1 MKLFKREKKIPPLP
15 EPGTSPGVCPEFT
28 ASIFSRLTFTW
39 VQPVMSTGSRRPL
52 EKEDLWEMTER
63 RRASYISTRFRECW
77 GQELA
82 KGKGSTL
89 ALKNNG
95 VDTFNS
101 DLQNEKD
108 VNDTTIGKKSK
119 KNKDK
124 DKEKTYRP
132 KLWKALNQTFF
143 WQFWSAGFL
152 KVIGDSLQVFQPL
165 VTKAII
171 DFVQDS
177 VVDRAN
183 GQSPPPLWHGILM
196 AIALFVMGIAAT
208 ISLHQFWQRSTT
220 TGVGVRTS
228 LITTIYHKGLVLSSK
243 AKQDFSTGKIT
254 NLMSTDTTR
263 LDLLTGFFHILW
275 TAPLMITLI
284 LILLLVNLGP
294 TALVGF
300 VFLVMFGPIQA
311 KIVQSLSVIRR
322 KTSLIT
328 DTRVKLTQEVL
339 QGMRVI
345 KFYGWEEAFL
355 GKLEELRTKELKY
368 VRTLLISR
376 SGIAAVNLT
385 VPVLAATLTFVAY
398 SLAGN
403 DLTPAIV
410 FSSLSLFN
418 IMRMPLMIF
427 PQVLSSMVDA
437 LVSIR
442 RIEDMLLAEELE
454 DLPPVNANSEFAIN
468 VTEGAFQWDTTLK
481 PLTMEE
487 LQQREKEERKR
498 VLNKKEQ
505 KKEQKKEL
513 KAKERAE
520 KKAIKKLAKAHNIS
534 VLEAEKL
541 YRDSQQEKSVS
552 ERSSE
557 TNLAQEKMLSRLQER
572 DPSPDTESILTSS
585 PEDSEAHQSSVQ
597 SDDKAAFSLKDIDL
611 KIPRGQ
617 LVAIVGAVGSGKSSL
632 LNALVG
638 EMRKISGSMEYG
650 GSIGYCPQTAWIQ
663 NATVK
668 DNILFGLPLDEE
680 RYQRV
685 IKDCALERD
694 IQILPDGDQTEI
706 GERGINLSGGQKQR
720 VNIARAVYFDADIVL
735 LDDPLSAVD
744 AHVGKYLF
752 KNCIMGALQDK
763 TRVLVTHQLHVLPQV
778 DYVICM
784 KDGEIVERG
793 TFQELMANQGEFSS
807 LMKAHGGIEDID
819 KDLEEVNDDNSVDST
834 IAGVSKATESSN
846 NNEKKDVKEKE
857 ESGKASTGPGGKRK
871 GLMSQEERS
880 TGSVDGKIYKA
891 YISAA
896 GGIYL
901 LPLILLLLT
910 LTQVTKVG
918 NDLWLSW
925 WTADQFNQTQK
936 FYMGLYAAWGIAQGI
951 FQFIN
956 GFYFSLAG
964 ARAAKVLHHKALK
977 NIFRAPTSFFDTTPL
992 GRIINRFSKDVDACD
1007 NLLSDSYRMFLG
1019 TASMVLSTFILI
1031 SAFFPYFLIPL
1042 VPMLVFYYYAAIYYR
1057 SSSRELKRLDSILR
1071 SSLYAHFSET
1081 LSGLATIRAYR
1092 VQNRFVE
1099 QNAYYIDVENRPYFM
1114 SYSIQRWLG
1123 VRLETIA
1130 NILVLCTSLLG
1141 VCGRFDIAPA
1151 TIGLV
1156 LSYSMSVTGTFN
1168 WCVRQYAEVE
1178 NNMNAVERLH
1188 HYAEELTVEAPTI
1201 IPDNRP
1207 DDSWPS
1213 NGAISIRNLEMRYR
1227 PGLPSVLHD
1236 LSLDIKGGEKI
1247 GVVGRTGAGKSSIMM
1262 ALFRLVEPSKGTM
1275 MIDNV
1280 DITKIGLFDLRTR
1293 LAIIPQDPVLFS
1305 GTIRSNL
1312 DPFEKRTDQELWEVL
1327 ERSDL
1332 KSYVA
1337 SLEGGLDSQ
1346 VSEFGENLSVG
1357 QRQLLC
1363 LARAMLTHARVIIM
1377 DEATAS
1383 VDVATDVMLQKA
1395 IRVDFANST
1404 VLTIAHRLNTVIDY
1418 SRVLVL
1424 DHGEIKEFDT
1434 PANLLSRP
1442 DSVFSSMVDETGPIN
1457 AALLRSLAAAAA
1469 AGTTLNVEE
1478 VLGANNNN
1486 TPTGDKE
1493 EVVLTD
1499 DKAEVVGGYKV

>member
-1 MKLFKREKKIPPLP
+1 MKLSRKPTVIPPIP
-15 EPGTSPGVCPEFT
+15 APGTNPGVCPEY
-28 ASIFSRLTFTW
+28 SSSVFSRLTFAW
-39 VQPVMSTGSRRPL
+39 VQPLMTLGSKRPL
-52 EKEDLWEMTER
+52 EKEDIWELTEQ
-63 RRASYISTRFRECW
+63 RRASYIATRFREFW
-77 GQELA
+77 AKEVAKHKESVIEAERIEVEELA
-82 KGKGSTL
+82 TSTSTSSGKL
-89 ALKNNG
+89 
-95 VDTFNS
+95 
-101 DLQNEKD
+101 
-108 VNDTTIGKKSK
+108 GKTK
-119 KNKDK
+119 KPKI
-124 DKEKTYRP
+124 YRA
-132 KLWKALNQTFF
+132 KLWKAINNTFL
-143 WQFWSAGFL
+143 WQFWSAAVL

-165 VTKAII
+165 VTKAILTFAQNSWNAYHY
-171 DFVQDS
+171 DHV
-177 VVDRAN
+177 
-183 GQSPPPLWHGILM
+183 PLPPLWHGILM
-196 AIALFVMGIAAT
+196 AIALYLMGVFSTLAQ
-208 ISLHQFWQRSTT
+208 HQFWQRST
-220 TGVGVRTS
+220 GVGVGIRTS
-228 LITTIYHKGLVLSSK
+228 LITTIYRKGLVLSSK

-263 LDLLTGFFHILW
+263 LDFLAGYFHILW
-275 TAPLMITLI
+275 TAPLMVLLI
-284 LILLLVNLGP
+284 LVLLIVNMGP

-300 VFLVMFGPIQA
+300 VFLVLFGPIQA
-311 KIVQSLSVIRR
+311 RIVAALSVIRR
-322 KTSLIT
+322 KSTLIT
-328 DTRVKLTQEVL
+328 DARVKLTQEVL

-355 GKLEELRTKELKY
+355 GKLEDLRNKELKY

-385 VPVLAATLTFVAY
+385 VPVIAATLTFVAY
-398 SLAGN
+398 SLTGN
-403 DLTPAIV
+403 ELTPAVV

-427 PQVLSSMVDA
+427 PQVVSAMVDA
-437 LVSIR
+437 TVSVR
-442 RIEDMLLAEELE
+442 RIEDLLLADELE
-454 DLPPVNANSEFAIN
+454 DLPPVHPDSEFAIN
-468 VTEGAFQWDTTLK
+468 VTDGDFQWEGSLK

-487 LQQREKEERKR
+487 LQQREKEERNR
-498 VLNKKEQ
+498 SANKKEQ
-505 KKEQKKEL
+505 KKEQK
-513 KAKERAE
+513 AKERAE
-520 KKAIKKLAKAHNIS
+520 RKDIKKLAKAQGIS
-534 VLEAEKL
+534 QLEAQKL
-541 YRDSQQEKSVS
+541 YKENKLEKTVS
-552 ERSSE
+552 EQSSE
-557 TNLAQEKMLSRLQER
+557 TMSIQEKMISKLSEK
-572 DPSPDTESILTSS
+572 DPSPDTDSILASS
-585 PEDSEAHQSSVQ
+585 ADIEQLDDDNDNNDNDHQDSVNSEE
-597 SDDKAAFSLKDIDL
+597 KATFALKNINL
-611 KIPRGQ
+611 SIPRGQ

-638 EMRKISGSMEYG
+638 EMRKTSGRMEYG
-650 GSIGYCPQTAWIQ
+650 GTIGYCPQSAWIQ

-668 DNILFGLPLDEE
+668 DNILFGLPLDED
-680 RYQRV
+680 RYHRV
-685 IKDCALERD
+685 IRDCALERD

-720 VNIARAVYFDADIVL
+720 VNIARAVYFNADVVL

-752 KNCIMGALQDK
+752 KNCIMGALQGK

-793 TFQELMANQGEFSS
+793 TFHELMSNEGEFSN
-807 LMKAHGGIEDID
+807 LMKAHGGIEEEQTENAEEEQAVVAAGAELTS
-819 KDLEEVNDDNSVDST
+819 KKLEEEQ
-834 IAGVSKATESSN
+834 TEGKG
-846 NNEKKDVKEKE
+846 EKKDTPLG
-857 ESGKASTGPGGKRK
+857 GKAK
-871 GLMSQEERS
+871 GLMSQEERA
-880 TGSVDGKIYKA
+880 TGSVDGKIYKN
-891 YISAA
+891 YVNAA
-896 GGIYL
+896 GGSYL
-901 LPLILLLLT
+901 VPLLLFL
-910 LTQVTKVG
+910 LIITQIAKVG

-925 WTADQFNQTQK
+925 WTRDKFHESEK
-936 FYMGLYAAWGIAQGI
+936 FYMVLYAVWGIAQGV

-964 ARAAKVLHHKALK
+964 ARAAKNLHQKALQ
-977 NIFRAPTSFFDTTPL
+977 NIFRAPSSFFDTTPL

-1007 NLLSDSYRMFLG
+1007 NLLSESYRMFTG
-1019 TASMVLSTFILI
+1019 TAAIVLSTFILI
-1031 SAFFPYFLIPL
+1031 STIFPYFLIPL

-1057 SSSRELKRLDSILR
+1057 SSSRELKRIDSILR

-1092 VQNRFVE
+1092 EQNRFIE
-1099 QNAYYIDVENRPYFM
+1099 RNAYFIDLENRPYFM

-1130 NILVLCTSLLG
+1130 NTLVFCTSLLG
-1141 VCGRFDIAPA
+1141 VCGRTSIEPA

-1188 HYAEELTVEAPTI
+1188 HYAEELEVEADAI

-1207 DDSWPS
+1207 SDQWPS
-1213 NGAISIRNLEMRYR
+1213 AGAIKIRNLEMRYR
-1227 PGLPSVLHD
+1227 PELPSVLHD
-1236 LSLDIKGGEKI
+1236 LSLDIQGGEKI

-1262 ALFRLVEPSKGTM
+1262 ALFRLVEPSNGTIE
-1275 MIDNV
+1275 IDGV
-1280 DITKIGLFDLRTR
+1280 DVGKIGLFDLRTR
-1293 LAIIPQDPVLFS
+1293 LAIIPQDPILFS

-1332 KSYVA
+1332 KAYVT
-1337 SLEGGLDSQ
+1337 SCEGGLDSQ

-1395 IRVDFANST
+1395 IRVDFAQST

-1424 DHGEIKEFDT
+1424 DHGEIREFDT
-1434 PANLLSRP
+1434 PANLLRNP
-1442 DSVFSSMVDETGPIN
+1442 DSVFSSMVDETGAAN
-1457 AALLRSLAAAAA
+1457 AALLRSLANAAE
-1469 AGTTLNVEE
+1469 AGNTIAVEE
-1478 VLGANNNN
+1478 VLAAPGKV
-1486 TPTGDKE
+1486 GGEKE
-1493 EVVLTD
+1493 EVVEDEAT
-1499 DKAEVVGGYKV
+1499 KPYNV

>member
-1 MKLFKREKKIPPLP
+1 MTI
-15 EPGTSPGVCPEFT
+15 
-28 ASIFSRLTFTW
+28 
-39 VQPVMSTGSRRPL
+39 GSKRPL
-52 EKEDLWEMTER
+52 EKEDLWELTEK
-63 RRASYISTRFRECW
+63 RRAAYIGTVFRECW
-77 GQELA
+77 AKERA
-82 KGKGSTL
+82 KGKASLL
-89 ALKNNG
+89 AMKNKG
-95 VDTFNS
+95 VDVEKS
-101 DLQNEKD
+101 DANVEALNKFEIK
-108 VNDTTIGKKSK
+108 GK
-119 KNKDK
+119 KNKGG
-124 DKEKTYRP
+124 EYRP
-132 KLWKALNQTFF
+132 KLWKALNNTSF
-143 WQFWSAGFL
+143 WQFWSAGIL
-152 KVIGDSLQVFQPL
+152 KVIGDCLQVFQPS

-171 DFVQDS
+171 SFVNDS
-177 VVDRAN
+177 VDSR
-183 GQSPPPLWHGILM
+183 GKGLEPPPLWHGILM
-196 AIALFVMGIAAT
+196 AIALYVMGVLSTIA
-208 ISLHQFWQRSTT
+208 LHQFWQRSTS
-220 TGVGVRTS
+220 TGVGFRTS
-228 LITTIYHKGLVLSSK
+228 LITTIYRKSLVLSSK

-263 LDLLTGFFHILW
+263 IDLLTGYFHILW
-275 TAPLMITLI
+275 TAPLMVILI
-284 LILLLVNLGP
+284 LIMLLVNLGP

-300 VFLVMFGPIQA
+300 FFLTMFGPIQA

-322 KTSLIT
+322 KSTLIT
-328 DTRVKLTQEVL
+328 DARVKLTQEVL

-355 GKLEELRTKELKY
+355 GKLEDLRTKELKY

-385 VPVLAATLTFVAY
+385 VPVFAATLTFVAY
-398 SLAGN
+398 SLTGHE
-403 DLTPAIV
+403 LTPAIV

-427 PQVLSSMVDA
+427 PQVVSATVDA
-437 LVSIR
+437 LVSLR

-454 DLPPVNANSEFAIN
+454 ELLPVNPDSEYAIT
-468 VTEGAFQWDTTLK
+468 VTNGAFQWDTTLK

-487 LQQREKEERKR
+487 LQQREKEERKH
-498 VLNKKEQ
+498 NFN

-513 KAKERAE
+513 KAKERSE
-520 KKAIKKLAKAHNIS
+520 KKAIKKLAKANNIS
-534 VLEAEKL
+534 ELEAQKL
-541 YRDSQQEKSVS
+541 YRESQQDKTVS
-552 ERSSE
+552 EQSSE
-557 TNLAQEKMLSRLQER
+557 TMSVQEKMLTKLTEK
-572 DPSPDTESILTSS
+572 DPSPDTESILSS
-585 PEDSEAHQSSVQ
+585 SLEDSEGHQDSIHSEDKSSFV
-597 SDDKAAFSLKDIDL
+597 LKNIDL

-638 EMRKISGSMEYG
+638 EMRKSGGTMEYG
-650 GSIGYCPQTAWIQ
+650 GTIGYCPQSAWIQ

-668 DNILFGLPLDEE
+668 DNILFGLPLDEA

-720 VNIARAVYFDADIVL
+720 VNIARAVYFDADVVL

-752 KNCIMGALQDK
+752 KHCIMGALQGK

-793 TFQELMANQGEFSS
+793 TFYELMANEGEFSS
-807 LMKAHGGIEDID
+807 LMKAHGGIEDIE
-819 KDLEEVNDDNSVDST
+819 KDGEEGEEASDDHSVDSAIT
-834 IAGVSKATESSN
+834 TGAEKVLEANID
-846 NNEKKDVKEKE
+846 EKK
-857 ESGKASTGPGGKRK
+857 GTGDKKDDAAPAGKRK
-871 GLMSQEERS
+871 ALMSQEERA
-880 TGSVDGKIYKA
+880 TGSVDGKIYKD
-891 YISAA
+891 YVKAA
-896 GGIYL
+896 GGTYL
-901 LPLILLLLT
+901 LPTLLLL
-910 LTQVTKVG
+910 LIATQIAKVG
-918 NDLWLSW
+918 NDLWLSY
-925 WTADQFNQTQK
+925 WTKDRFKESQK
-936 FYMGLYAAWGIAQGI
+936 FYMVLYAVWGLAQGL

-977 NIFRAPTSFFDTTPL
+977 NIFRAPSSFFDTTPL

-1007 NLLSDSYRMFLG
+1007 NLLSESYRMFTG
-1019 TASMVLSTFILI
+1019 TASIVLSTFILI
-1031 SAFFPYFLIPL
+1031 SVIFPYFLVPL
-1042 VPMLVFYYYAAIYYR
+1042 VPMLILYYYAAVYYR
-1057 SSSRELKRLDSILR
+1057 SSSRELKRIDSILR

-1092 VQNRFVE
+1092 EQERFIE
-1099 QNAYYIDVENRPYFM
+1099 RNAYFIDLENRPYFM

-1130 NILVLCTSLLG
+1130 NTLVLCTSLLG
-1141 VCGRFDIAPA
+1141 VFGRFSVDPS

-1188 HYAEELTVEAPTI
+1188 HYAEELSVEAPAI

-1207 DDSWPS
+1207 VDSWPS
-1213 NGAISIRNLEMRYR
+1213 TGAISIRHLEMRYR
-1227 PGLPSVLHD
+1227 PELPSVLHN

-1262 ALFRLVEPSKGTM
+1262 ALFRLVEPTQGTM
-1275 MIDNV
+1275 EIDGV
-1280 DITKIGLFDLRTR
+1280 DICKLGLFDLRTR

-1332 KSYVA
+1332 KNYVV
-1337 SLEGGLDSQ
+1337 SLDGGLDSQ

-1395 IRVDFANST
+1395 IRVDFAEST

-1442 DSVFSSMVDETGPIN
+1442 DSVFASMVDETGPVN
-1457 AALLRSLAAAAA
+1457 AALLRSLATAAA
-1469 AGTTLNVEE
+1469 AGNPLKVEE
-1478 VLGANNNN
+1478 VLGAG
-1486 TPTGDKE
+1486 GDKE
-1493 EVVLTD
+1493 EVEGLLD
-1499 DKAEVVGGYKV
+1499 EKAEVVDGYKV

>member
-1 MKLFKREKKIPPLP
+1 MKLFPKKEKAIPPIP
-15 EPGTSPGVCPEFT
+15 EPGTNPGVCPEFT

-39 VQPVMSTGSRRPL
+39 VQPLMSLGSKRPL
-52 EKEDLWEMTER
+52 EKEDIWELTER
-63 RRASYISTRFRECW
+63 RRAAYIATVFRECW
-77 GQELA
+77 AREVA
-82 KGKGSTL
+82 KGKASVQ
-89 ALKNNG
+89 ALKNKG
-95 VDTFNS
+95 VDVDQEKFS
-101 DLQNEKD
+101 DDLEKAQN
-108 VNDTTIGKKSK
+108 NGK
-119 KNKDK
+119 KNKK
-124 DKEKTYRP
+124 NGKEYRP
-132 KLWKALNQTFF
+132 KLWKAINNTFL
-143 WQFWSAGFL
+143 WQFWSAGVL

-171 DFVQDS
+171 TFVTKS
-177 VVDRAN
+177 VLDRAN
-183 GQSPPPLWHGILM
+183 GAEPPPLWHGILM
-196 AIALFVMGIAAT
+196 AIALYIMGVCSTLA
-208 ISLHQFWQRSTT
+208 LHQFWQRSTS
-220 TGVGVRTS
+220 TGVGIRTI
-228 LITTIYHKGLVLSSK
+228 LITTIYRKGLVLSSK

-254 NLMSTDTTR
+254 NLMSTDTAR
-263 LDLLTGFFHILW
+263 LDLLAGYFHILW
-275 TAPLMITLI
+275 SAPLMVTLI
-284 LILLLVNLGP
+284 LILLIVNLGP

-300 VFLVMFGPIQA
+300 VFLTMFGPIQA
-311 KIVQSLSVIRR
+311 KIVQMLSVIRR
-322 KTSLIT
+322 KSTLIT

-345 KFYGWEEAFL
+345 KFYGWEDAFL
-355 GKLEELRTKELKY
+355 KKLEDLRTKELKY

-376 SGIAAVNLT
+376 SGIAAINLT

-398 SLAGN
+398 NLTGN
-403 DLTPAIV
+403 ELTPAIV

-427 PQVLSSMVDA
+427 PQVVSGMVDA
-437 LVSIR
+437 IVSAR
-442 RIEDMLLAEELE
+442 RIEDILLAEELE
-454 DLPPVNANSEFAIN
+454 ELPPVNPDLDYAIS
-468 VTEGAFQWDTTLK
+468 VTDGTFQWDTTLK

-487 LQQREKEERKR
+487 MQQKEKDERKR
-498 VLNKKEQ
+498 GAN

-520 KKAIKKLAKAHNIS
+520 KKAIKKLAKSRDIS
-534 VLEAEKL
+534 EAEAHKL
-541 YRDSQQEKSVS
+541 YRESTEKTIS
-552 ERSSE
+552 EQSSE
-557 TNLAQEKMLSRLQER
+557 TMSIQEKMLSKIAQQ
-572 DPSPDTESILTSS
+572 DPSADTESILSSS
-585 PEDSEAHQSSVQ
+585 PDGNDDQEASVITEDKIS
-597 SDDKAAFSLKDIDL
+597 FSLKNIDL

-638 EMRKISGSMEYG
+638 EMRKTGGTMEYG
-650 GSIGYCPQTAWIQ
+650 GTIGYCPQSAWIQ

-668 DNILFGLPLDEE
+668 DNILFGLPLNEE
-680 RYQRV
+680 KYQRV

-720 VNIARAVYFDADIVL
+720 VNIARAVYFDADVVL

-752 KNCIMGALQDK
+752 KNCIMGALHGK

-778 DYVICM
+778 DYVICV

-793 TFQELMANQGEFSS
+793 TFQELMANEGEFSS
-807 LMKAHGGIEDID
+807 LMKAHGGIEETEQEIEEAEVDHSD
-819 KDLEEVNDDNSVDST
+819 KDPAVAAVAEKAAEGGSGEKKADST
-834 IAGVSKATESSN
+834 
-846 NNEKKDVKEKE
+846 EKK
-857 ESGKASTGPGGKRK
+857 GGKPK

-880 TGSVDGKIYKA
+880 TGSVDGKIYLD
-891 YISAA
+891 YVNAA
-896 GGIYL
+896 GGMYL
-901 LPLILLLLT
+901 IPLLLALLT
-910 LTQVTKVG
+910 ITQVAKVG

-925 WTADQFNQTQK
+925 WTSDDFHKSQK
-936 FYMGLYAAWGIAQGI
+936 FYMIFYAVWGLAQGV

-964 ARAAKVLHHKALK
+964 ARAAKVLHQKALQ
-977 NIFRAPTSFFDTTPL
+977 NIFRVPSSFFDTTPL

-1007 NLLSDSYRMFLG
+1007 NLLSESYRMFTG
-1019 TASMVLSTFILI
+1019 TASMVISTFILI
-1031 SAFFPYFLIPL
+1031 SVIFPYFLIPL
-1042 VPMLVFYYYAAIYYR
+1042 VPMLIFYYYAAIYYR
-1057 SSSRELKRLDSILR
+1057 SSSREIKRIDSILR

-1092 VQNRFVE
+1092 EQERFIE
-1099 QNAYYIDVENRPYFM
+1099 RNAYFIDLENRPYFM

-1123 VRLETIA
+1123 VRIETIA
-1130 NILVLCTSLLG
+1130 NTLVLCTSLLG
-1141 VCGRFDIAPA
+1141 VCGRYKIAPA

-1168 WCVRQYAEVE
+1168 WCVRQFAEVE

-1188 HYAEELTVEAPTI
+1188 HYAEELELEAVPI
-1201 IPDNRP
+1201 VPDNRP
-1207 DDSWPS
+1207 AESWPS
-1213 NGAISIRNLEMRYR
+1213 KGAISIRNLEMRYR
-1227 PGLPSVLHD
+1227 PDLPSVLHD
-1236 LSLDIKGGEKI
+1236 LSLDIQGGEKI

-1275 MIDNV
+1275 EIDGV
-1280 DITKIGLFDLRTR
+1280 DIGKIGLFDLRTR

-1332 KSYVA
+1332 KNYVA
-1337 SLEGGLDSQ
+1337 SCDGGLESQ

-1442 DSVFSSMVDETGPIN
+1442 DSVFASMVDETGHAN
-1457 AALLRSLAAAAA
+1457 AALLRSLASAAASGNTIPVEHVLA
-1469 AGTTLNVEE
+1469 AT
-1478 VLGANNNN
+1478 AA
-1486 TPTGDKE
+1486 GDKE
-1493 EVVLTD
+1493 ELPEVD
-1499 DKAEVVGGYKV
+1499 EKAEVVEGYKV

>member
-1 MKLFKREKKIPPLP
+1 MKFFGRKEKVIPPLA
-15 EPGTSPGVCPEFT
+15 EPGSSPGVCPEQT
-28 ASIFSRLTFTW
+28 ASIFSILTFTW
-39 VQPVMSTGSRRPL
+39 VQPIMSLGSKRPL
-52 EKEDLWEMTER
+52 EREDLWELIER
-63 RRASYISTRFRECW
+63 RRTAHLGAIFRRHWAHEVAKSKASI
-77 GQELA
+77 Q
-82 KGKGSTL
+82 GS
-89 ALKNNG
+89 K
-95 VDTFNS
+95 D
-101 DLQNEKD
+101 KD
-108 VNDTTIGKKSK
+108 VGEKFSEDDLEKANNDKKKKKKSK
-119 KNKDK
+119 
-124 DKEKTYRP
+124 EYQP
-132 KLWKALNQTFF
+132 KLWKALNNTFL
-143 WQFWSAGFL
+143 WQFWSGGVL

-171 DFVQDS
+171 TFVQTS
-177 VVDRAN
+177 VFNRAN
-183 GQSPPPLWHGILM
+183 GVAPPPLWHGILM
-196 AIALFVMGIAAT
+196 AIALYAMGVLST
-208 ISLHQFWQRSTT
+208 LSLHQFWQRSTS
-220 TGVGVRTS
+220 TGVGIRTV
-228 LITTIYHKGLVLSSK
+228 LITSIYRKGLVLSSK

-254 NLMSTDTTR
+254 NLMSTDTAR
-263 LDLLTGFFHILW
+263 LDLLAGYFHILW
-275 TAPLMITLI
+275 SAPLMVLLI
-284 LILLLVNLGP
+284 LILLIVNLGP
-294 TALVGF
+294 CALVGF
-300 VFLVMFGPIQA
+300 VFLVMFGPIQGR
-311 KIVQSLSVIRR
+311 IVTMLSLIRR
-322 KTSLIT
+322 KSTLIT
-328 DTRVKLTQEVL
+328 DARVKLTQEVL

-345 KFYGWEEAFL
+345 KFYGWEDAFL
-355 GKLEELRTKELKY
+355 KKLEDLRTKELRY

-376 SGIAAVNLT
+376 SGIAAINLT
-385 VPVLAATLTFVAY
+385 VPVLAATLTFVTY
-398 SLAGN
+398 SLTGHE
-403 DLTPAIV
+403 LTPAVV

-427 PQVLSSMVDA
+427 PQVVSGMVDA
-437 LVSIR
+437 IVSVR
-442 RIEDMLLAEELE
+442 RIQDMLLAEELE
-454 DLPPVNANSEFAIN
+454 DLPPLNPDLEYAIS
-468 VTEGAFQWDTTLK
+468 VTNGTFQWDTTLK

-487 LQQREKEERKR
+487 LQQREKQERNR
-498 VLNKKEQ
+498 NANKKEQ

-520 KKAIKKLAKAHNIS
+520 KKAIKKLAKSRNIS
-534 VLEAEKL
+534 EAEAQKL
-541 YRDSQQEKSVS
+541 YKESQEMTVS
-552 ERSSE
+552 EQSSE
-557 TNLAQEKMLSRLQER
+557 TMSVQEKMLSKLTQQ
-572 DPSPDTESILTSS
+572 DPSPDTESILSAS
-585 PEDSEAHQSSVQ
+585 PNE
-597 SDDKAAFSLKDIDL
+597 SDDKEASSSVDTEEKTSFSLKNIDL

-638 EMRKISGSMEYG
+638 EMRKTGGTMEYG
-650 GSIGYCPQTAWIQ
+650 GTIGYCPQSAWIQ

-720 VNIARAVYFDADIVL
+720 VNIARAVYFDADVVL

-752 KNCIMGALQDK
+752 KNCILGALQGK

-778 DYVICM
+778 DYVICV

-793 TFQELMANQGEFSS
+793 TFQELMDNDGEFSS
-807 LMKAHGGIEDID
+807 LMKAHGGIEESGQDSEEIID
-819 KDLEEVNDDNSVDST
+819 EHSVDPAITVGAEKAVGGESDEKK
-834 IAGVSKATESSN
+834 AVATE
-846 NNEKKDVKEKE
+846 KK
-857 ESGKASTGPGGKRK
+857 AK
-871 GLMSQEERS
+871 GLMSQEERT
-880 TGSVDGKIYKA
+880 TGSVDGKIYLD
-891 YISAA
+891 YVNAA
-896 GGIYL
+896 GGLYL
-901 LPLILLLLT
+901 IPLLLGLLT
-910 LTQVTKVG
+910 ITQVAKVG

-925 WTADQFNQTQK
+925 WTSDDFHKSQG
-936 FYMGLYAAWGIAQGI
+936 FYMTFYAIWGISQGV

-964 ARAAKVLHHKALK
+964 ARAAKVLHNKALK
-977 NIFRAPTSFFDTTPL
+977 NIFRAPSSFFDTTPL
-992 GRIINRFSKDVDACD
+992 GRIINRFSKDVDSCD
-1007 NLLSDSYRMFLG
+1007 NLLSESYRMFTG
-1019 TASMVLSTFILI
+1019 TASMVISTFILI
-1031 SAFFPYFLIPL
+1031 SVIFPYFLIPL

-1057 SSSRELKRLDSILR
+1057 SSSRELKRIDSILR
-1071 SSLYAHFSET
+1071 SSLYAHFGET

-1092 VQNRFVE
+1092 EQERFME
-1099 QNAYYIDVENRPYFM
+1099 RNAYFMDLENRPYFM

-1123 VRLETIA
+1123 VRIETIA
-1130 NILVLCTSLLG
+1130 NTLVLCVSLLG
-1141 VCGRFDIAPA
+1141 VCGRFKIAPA

-1168 WCVRQYAEVE
+1168 WCVRQFAEVE

-1188 HYAEELTVEAPTI
+1188 HYAEHLQVEAEPI
-1201 IPDNRP
+1201 VPDNRP
-1207 DDSWPS
+1207 AESWPTKGS
-1213 NGAISIRNLEMRYR
+1213 ISIRNLEMRYR
-1227 PGLPSVLHD
+1227 PELPSVLHD
-1236 LSLDIKGGEKI
+1236 LSLDIQGGEKI

-1275 MIDNV
+1275 TIDGV
-1280 DITKIGLFDLRTR
+1280 DICKIGLFDLRTR

-1312 DPFEKRTDQELWEVL
+1312 DPFGKRTDQELWEVL

-1332 KSYVA
+1332 KNYVT
-1337 SLEGGLDSQ
+1337 SCEGGLESQ

-1395 IRVDFANST
+1395 IRVDFAEST

-1442 DSVFSSMVDETGPIN
+1442 DSVFSSMVDETGPAN
-1457 AALLRSLAAAAA
+1457 AALLRSLASAAAS
-1469 AGTTLNVEE
+1469 GNTIDVEQ
-1478 VLGANNNN
+1478 VILA
-1486 TPTGDKE
+1486 TGDKE
-1493 EVVLTD
+1493 ELPDVNE
-1499 DKAEVVGGYKV
+1499 KAEI